1 MTGRGGRTMPSSSLF
16 NKPDRYLVW
25 LASNATL
32 TAAVAWMA
40 FQLQQEEIAPAV
52 LFPLLVGAAL
62 GAGGAAI
69 ARFSRLG
76 GARAAICGAV
86 VWGLLVVIG
95 QDYIG
100 HRRRARLYDESLNR
114 QDAAV
119 AGALAQNAEMQPRF
133 DQFLAGRVR
142 AHPLWWSLDVVLTC
156 GASAAVTALC
166 AKHKQSPTSGEA

>member
-1 MTGRGGRTMPSSSLF
+1 MPSSSLF
-16 NKPDRYLVW
+16 NKSDRYLLG
-25 LASNATL
+25 LASNAAL
-32 TAAVAWMA
+32 TAAVAWVA
-40 FQLQQEEIAPAV
+40 FQVQQEEIAPAV

-69 ARFSRLG
+69 ARFTRVG
-76 GARAAICGAV
+76 GARAAICGAI

-100 HRRRARLYDESLNR
+100 HRRRARLYDESLHR

-119 AGALAQNAEMQPRF
+119 AVALSQSAEMQPRF
-133 DQFLAGRVR
+133 DQFLVGRIR

-156 GASAAVTALC
+156 GASALVTALC
-166 AKHKQSPTSGEA
+166 AKHRHLPTSAEG